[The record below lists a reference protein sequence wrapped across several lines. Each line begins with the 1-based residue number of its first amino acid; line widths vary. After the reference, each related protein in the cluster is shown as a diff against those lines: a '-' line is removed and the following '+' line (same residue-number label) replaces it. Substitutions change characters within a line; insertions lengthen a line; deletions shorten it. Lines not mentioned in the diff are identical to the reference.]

1 VLGHSIIDAARQD
14 QNPTQDGLVKIDNER
29 MLAHLGKAM
38 LD

>member
-14 QNPTQDGLVKIDNER
+14 QNQTQDGLVKIDNEK
-29 MLAHLGKAM
+29 MLTHLSKAM